1 MHLFNF
7 PHTTKELL
15 DYLRDLPAENH
26 QYLLDAYT
34 QSLSF
39 IHDDLHSL
47 FIFLDFINLSIGLS
61 ETEEIEHLYNL
72 FKVKLRKFKIFWI
85 NYISFEVKERKKPFG
100 GVFSK
105 VLEYLK
111 VKMFEG
117 KEELVESLIGEM
129 NDLKEQLIG
138 VCMENSTEQEEKKKE
153 IRLDGSHLIANDEN
167 SLLQQEDKKLEFKYV
182 DSIIRKDKAQVEMK
196 IGDSLV
202 KENDSKENMH
212 NKLKEANPC
221 LFSNADQKK
230 AEFEEKDKSTIRSVP
245 DAQVEESPLR
255 SKNAFELN
263 LNDLDIAHA
272 LGQNK
277 MNHHNPGFVAS
288 EKTRPEISDHSSI
301 LDQING
307 SIVPDSLSMQKMPSK
322 LRFSPNKRPIS
333 TLNSPLNSSKN
344 KRLVG
349 HTDGSYYNAHT
360 DGVFSCEA
368 LEKTITFNQ
377 KNDTIPFKEHSLVC
391 INRIGKGGYSNVYR
405 VCHNGELYAL
415 KQIRI
420 DDQEGLNICLDEINL
435 LKKLRNCEFV
445 IQMAD
450 YEITKDLVNILLEY
464 GETDLQ
470 KLIHSGNMSI
480 FYIKYIWESILKII
494 CFIHSNRIVHRDIK
508 PANFVLVKGKVKI
521 IDFGISKSIR
531 GDTTSILNHEKAGTV
546 NYMSPEQWTG
556 RKVGRSSDI
565 WSAGCILYH
574 MIFKK
579 TVHNGKGAMD
589 YYRIMAEE
597 AEIEYGEGDIDAIE
611 SIKACLIYDSK
622 KRAKP
627 EELLEYK
634 FLKK

>member
-15 DYLRDLPAENH
+15 DYLRDLPADNH

-72 FKVKLRKFKIFWI
+72 FKVKLRRFKIFWI

-138 VCMENSTEQEEKKKE
+138 ACMENNTDQGKKKKE
-153 IRLDGSHLIANDEN
+153 NRLDSSHMNYEN
-167 SLLQQEDKKLEFKYV
+167 SHFLQEDKKLGFRYD
-182 DSIIRKDKAQVEMK
+182 DSTIGKDKAQVEIGSMK

-202 KENDSKENMH
+202 KEDDSKENMH
-212 NKLKEANPC
+212 NKLKEIKTC
-221 LFSNADQKK
+221 LFPNADQKK
-230 AEFEEKDKSTIRSVP
+230 VEFETEGKSAKRSGP
-245 DAQVEESPLR
+245 EAQVEESPLC

-263 LNDLDIAHA
+263 LNDLDIAHT

-277 MNHHNPGFVAS
+277 MNHHNNGFVAN

-307 SIVPDSLSMQKMPSK
+307 SVVHDSLNMQKIPPK

-344 KRLVG
+344 KRL
-349 HTDGSYYNAHT
+349 DGSYYNAHA
-360 DGVFSCEA
+360 DGVFSCDA
-368 LEKTITFNQ
+368 LEKTITFSQ

-391 INRIGKGGYSNVYR
+391 INRIGKGGYSSVYR

-435 LKKLRNCEFV
+435 LKRLRNCEFV

-597 AEIEYGEGDIDAIE
+597 TEIEYGEGDIDAIE

-622 KRAKP
+622 GRAKP